1 MSAGPEQEPLYAIP
15 AEAPFAPRQR
25 NRSGAGGCFL
35 TLFLVGSILLNC
47 FFLVILLIVW
57 GTSSLGS
64 SDGRFHE
71 RHYSGSKT
79 ANDKIAIVQLK
90 GVLIDELNGYMEKQI
105 ERAAEDSLVKAVVLR
120 VNSPGGTITASD
132 ELHRRITELRDG
144 NPEKRHAAKP
154 IIVSMGS
161 IAASGGYYLA
171 MPAKTL
177 VAERTTITGSIGV
190 YASLPNITK
199 LGEKVGFSMNII
211 RAGDVKDSGSMFHDM
226 TPHERELWQA
236 MIDHSYLQFLD
247 VVEKGR
253 PVLKGKMQEDIV
265 VDQTVP
271 IRDEEHRSKHVKYT
285 RYRADGG
292 IFMADEAL
300 KYGLIDEIGTLDDAI
315 KILRKQASL
324 AAEIQVVM
332 YERPLSLFGALT
344 GAESTAGEARLD
356 WEHLANG
363 LTPRLWYLS
372 SQSELAGVVAAC
384 KQR

>member
-1 MSAGPEQEPLYAIP
+1 MSEGPDQEPLYALP
-15 AEAPFAPRQR
+15 ADPPQARRQR

-35 TLFLVGSILLNC
+35 IFFLVGSLFLNGLFLLILL
-47 FFLVILLIVW
+47 FAW
-57 GTSSLGS
+57 GGSGLGS
-64 SDGRFHE
+64 GDGHIYE
-71 RHYSGSKT
+71 KYYSGSKT
-79 ANDKIAIVQLK
+79 SSDKIAVVQLT
-90 GVLIDELNGYMEKQI
+90 GVLIDELNGYMERQI
-105 ERAAEDSLVKAVVLR
+105 ERAAQDKSVKAVVLR

-132 ELHRRITELRDG
+132 MLHRRITELRDG
-144 NPEKRHAAKP
+144 NIEKKHAGKP
-154 IIVSMGS
+154 IIVSMAS

-177 VAERTTITGSIGV
+177 IAERTTITGSIGV
-190 YASLPNITK
+190 YASLPNVTK
-199 LGEKVGFSMNII
+199 MGEKLGFSMNII
-211 RAGDVKDSGSMFHDM
+211 RAGDVKDSGSMFHEM

-253 PVLKGKMQEDIV
+253 PALKGKLQEDIV

-271 IRDEEHRSKHVKYT
+271 IRDEERRSKHVKYT

-292 IFMADEAL
+292 IFMADEAV

-315 KILRKQASL
+315 KILRKQANL
-324 AAEIQVVM
+324 AADIQVVM
-332 YERPLSLFGALT
+332 YERPLTLFGALS
-344 GAESTAGEARLD
+344 GAESSAREAPID

-384 KQR
+384 KQP